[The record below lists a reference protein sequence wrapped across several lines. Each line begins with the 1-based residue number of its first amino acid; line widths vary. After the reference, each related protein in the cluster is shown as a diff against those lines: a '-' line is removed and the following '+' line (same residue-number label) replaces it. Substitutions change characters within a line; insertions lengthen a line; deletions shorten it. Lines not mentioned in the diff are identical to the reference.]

1 MVMKIA
7 VLPGD
12 GIGSEIVAEAVKVL
26 QGEFILPSCSHVLSG
41 RNQDNTSD

>member
-1 MVMKIA
+1 MTHKIL

-26 QGEFILPSCSHVLSG
+26 QMKA
-41 RNQDNTSD
+41 